1 MNNWNFTGNLG
12 NPAEVKVLPSGNT
25 VCEFSVAV
33 KSGYGDKEKTNW
45 VRCAMFGKK
54 AEGQLPS
61 YLQKGTQVA
70 ISGELELQ
78 EWEGQNGK
86 GAALSVRVENLD
98 LIGGKPQGQSQNA
111 QQNQGYA
118 PQQNVPP
125 AQQQNN
131 ASYSHGN
138 QQQGGFQQ
146 AQQQAQQQNKAP
158 QGGYAPQQQQGGFNP
173 NQDPNNPP
181 F

>member
-12 NPAEVKVLPSGNT
+12 NPAEVKTLSTGT
-25 VCEFSVAV
+25 TACEFSVAV

-45 VRCAMFGKK
+45 VRCVIFGKK

-98 LIGGKPQGQSQNA
+98 LIGGKPQGQSQG
-111 QQNQGYA
+111 QQGGNGYA
-118 PQQNVPP
+118 PQQTP
-125 AQQQNN
+125 
-131 ASYSHGN
+131 N
-138 QQQGGFQQ
+138 QQYQQSNPNQGGYNQQSAPQQ
-146 AQQQAQQQNKAP
+146 AAP
-158 QGGYAPQQQQGGFNP
+158 QGGYAPQGGFNP
-173 NQDPNNPP
+173 NQSQDTPP

>member
-12 NPAEVKVLPSGNT
+12 NQAEVKYLPNGNA

-98 LIGGKPQGQSQNA
+98 LIGGKPQGQSQGA
-111 QQNQGYA
+111 QNNQGYA
-118 PQQNVPP
+118 PQKNAPE
-125 AQQQNN
+125 QQNN
-131 ASYSHGN
+131 GYQNN
-138 QQQGGFQQ
+138 QQKYQQ
-146 AQQQAQQQNKAP
+146 APQQNQAP
-158 QGGYAPQQQQGGFNP
+158 QCGYAPQGGFNP
-173 NQDPNNPP
+173 NASQDDPP

>member
-12 NPAEVKVLPSGNT
+12 NPAEVKVLSTGTT

-61 YLQKGTQVA
+61 YLTKGTQVA
-70 ISGELELQ
+70 VSGELELQ

-86 GAALSVRVENLD
+86 GAALSVIVGTID
-98 LIGGKPQGQSQNA
+98 LIGGKPQGQS
-111 QQNQGYA
+111 NQA
-118 PQQNVPP
+118 PQQ
-125 AQQQNN
+125 Q
-131 ASYSHGN
+131 
-138 QQQGGFQQ
+138 
-146 AQQQAQQQNKAP
+146 
-158 QGGYAPQQQQGGFNP
+158 GYAPQQQQPQGGYQQPSQQQQQYQQAPQQQQPQGGFNP
-173 NQDPNNPP
+173 NHNPNDPP

>member
-12 NPAEVKVLPSGNT
+12 NPAEVKILQSGST

-98 LIGGKPQGQSQNA
+98 LIGGKPQGQSQGTQN
-111 QQNQGYA
+111 NQGYA
-118 PQQNVPP
+118 PQQNAP

-138 QQQGGFQQ
+138 QPQQGGFQQ
-146 AQQQAQQQNKAP
+146 QNAPQQNNQQ
-158 QGGYAPQQQQGGFNP
+158 QGGYAPQQQSGFNP
-173 NQDPNNPP
+173 NQDLNDPP

>member
-1 MNNWNFTGNLG
+1 MNTWAFTGNLG
-12 NPAEVKVLPSGNT
+12 KDAEVKFLSSGT
-25 VCEFSVAV
+25 PVCEFSVAV

-98 LIGGKPQGQSQNA
+98 LIGGKPQGQQP
-111 QQNQGYA
+111 QQNNQGFA
-118 PQQNVPP
+118 PQQNAP
-125 AQQQNN
+125 
-131 ASYSHGN
+131 
-138 QQQGGFQQ
+138 QQGGYQNNQPQGGYQNQAPQQ
-146 AQQQAQQQNKAP
+146 
-158 QGGYAPQQQQGGFNP
+158 QGGYAPQGGFNP
-173 NQDPNNPP
+173 NQNQTGAP

>member
-1 MNNWNFTGNLG
+1 MNLWAFTGNLG
-12 NPAEVKVLPSGNT
+12 NPAEVKTLPNGTT

-86 GAALSVRVENLD
+86 GAALSVRVENID
-98 LIGGKPQGQSQNA
+98 LIGGKPQGAQGNQQS
-111 QQNQGYA
+111 
-118 PQQNVPP
+118 
-125 AQQQNN
+125 
-131 ASYSHGN
+131 
-138 QQQGGFQQ
+138 QQQGG
-146 AQQQAQQQNKAP
+146 
-158 QGGYAPQQQQGGFNP
+158 YSQQQQGGYTQQQAP
-173 NQDPNNPP
+173 QQQGQYQGQQQAGYQGQQQYQQVPQQGYPHK
-181 F
+181 